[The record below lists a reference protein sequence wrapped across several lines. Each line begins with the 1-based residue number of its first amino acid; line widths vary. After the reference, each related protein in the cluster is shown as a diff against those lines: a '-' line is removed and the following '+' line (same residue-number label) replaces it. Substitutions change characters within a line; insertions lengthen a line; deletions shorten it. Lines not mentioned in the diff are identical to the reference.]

1 MSKPSRHIT
10 GKQATAYFAAMKHAR
25 DQVDPPNLSV
35 TLNLSCTDCPP
46 GEASPV
52 MQQLV
57 NDRFGRWLRN
67 KSHKSTKAGGPGHI
81 LTYTWV
87 VENKDGIQH
96 VHWCLRLDEKLRS
109 EFEHKLPKWVRS
121 AAGKINDPKRCINI
135 KDISFVMGLAR
146 YCMKG
151 INPQQASR
159 RFVRPENQGVVY
171 GKRVAISRSLGRAAR
186 RAKAVDQP
194 EAMAAAA

>member
-1 MSKPSRHIT
+1 MPRPSRHIT

-25 DQVDPPNLSV
+25 DQGDFLNLSV

-46 GEASPV
+46 GEASAV

-57 NDRFGRWLRN
+57 SDRFGRWLRH
-67 KSHKSTKAGGPGHI
+67 KSSKSTKAGGPSHT
-81 LTYTWV
+81 LAYTWV
-87 VENKDGIQH
+87 VEAKDGNQH
-96 VHWCLRLDEKLRS
+96 VHWCLHLDAKLQG
-109 EFEHKLPKWVRS
+109 EFEQKLPKWVRS
-121 AAGKINDPKRCINI
+121 TAGKINDAKRCIKI
-135 KDISFVMGLAR
+135 KDVSVIMGLAR

-159 RFVRPENQGVVY
+159 RFVRPRNQGVVY

-186 RAKAVDQP
+186 RAKFVDYP